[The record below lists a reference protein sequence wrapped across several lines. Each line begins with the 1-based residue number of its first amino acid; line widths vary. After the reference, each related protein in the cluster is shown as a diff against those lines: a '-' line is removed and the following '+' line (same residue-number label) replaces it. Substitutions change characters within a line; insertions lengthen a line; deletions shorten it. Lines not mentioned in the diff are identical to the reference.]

1 MVRCGQPGQPG
12 QQPFSHLDGSQEKP
26 LEAKKRHYTITLITN
41 IMIKT
46 KPLL

>member
-26 LEAKKRHYTITLITN
+26 PLEAKKRHYYYSN
-41 IMIKT
+41 YK
-46 KPLL
+46 